1 MKCIYLLLLFLF
13 PAAIYSQNVQGIIY
27 DSESKL
33 KDIKVTNLS
42 KRITTY
48 SDDAGNFS
56 LPATVNDTLVFY
68 SLFYEQKRKII
79 AKDDFESKMV
89 VELKKIMND
98 LGEVVLTDRSKT
110 KEFDAEVYST
120 DLKNQIAEDIKNNPH
135 LYTPVPRYGLDFVAV
150 ASLIFKLFK
159 KDKAKPEV
167 IEPLNYKQFE
177 ELFSKDEFLNDKFLV
192 NELEIPLEY
201 KPLFFDYLDAQNIN
215 GTFILEEKKMLLLEE
230 LFKHSKGFK
239 AFLTDYEQGKIKD

>member
-1 MKCIYLLLLFLF
+1 MKYIHLLLLFLF

-79 AKDDFESKMV
+79 VKDDFESKMV

-135 LYTPVPRYGLDFVAV
+135 LYTPTPSGGLNFVAV

-159 KDKAKPEV
+159 KDKVKPEV

-177 ELFSKDEFLNDKFLV
+177 ELFAKDEFLNDKFLV
-192 NELEIPLEY
+192 NELEIPLDY
-201 KPLFFDYLDAQNIN
+201 KPLFLDYLEAQNIN
-215 GTFILEEKKMLLLEE
+215 GTFINDDKKMLLLEE

-239 AFLTDYEQGKIKD
+239 AFLSDYEQGKIKD

>member
-1 MKCIYLLLLFLF
+1 MN
-13 PAAIYSQNVQGIIY
+13 SQNINGVIY
-27 DSESKL
+27 DAESKL

-42 KRITTY
+42 KKIITY

-56 LPATVNDTLVFY
+56 INASVNDTLVFY

-79 AKDDFESKMV
+79 AKDDFESKLV

-98 LGEVVLTDRSKT
+98 LGEVILTDRSKT

-120 DLKNQIAEDIKNNPH
+120 DLKSQIAEDMKKNPH
-135 LYTPVPRYGLDFVAV
+135 LYGRAPSGGIDFIAI
-150 ASLIFKLFK
+150 ASLIVKLFK

-192 NELEIPLEY
+192 NELKIPLEY
-201 KPLFFDYLDAQNIN
+201 KPLFFDYLEAQNIN
-215 GTFILEEKKMLLLEE
+215 GTFIQDDKKMLLLEA

-239 AFLTDYEQGKIKD
+239 TFLSDYQQGKIKE

>member
-1 MKCIYLLLLFLF
+1 MKYIHLLLLFLF

-42 KRITTY
+42 RKITTY

-56 LPATVNDTLVFY
+56 IPATVNDTLIFY
-68 SLFYEQKRKII
+68 SLFYEQKRKVID
-79 AKDDFESKMV
+79 KDDFISKMV

-135 LYTPVPRYGLDFVAV
+135 LYTPTPSGGLNFVAV

-159 KDKAKPEV
+159 KDKVKPEV

-177 ELFSKDEFLNDKFLV
+177 VLFSKDEFLNDKFLV
-192 NELEIPLEY
+192 NELEIPLDY
-201 KPLFFDYLDAQNIN
+201 KPLFLDYLEAQNIN
-215 GTFILEEKKMLLLEE
+215 GTFINDDKKMLLLEE

-239 AFLTDYEQGKIKD
+239 AFLSDYEQGKIKD

>member
-1 MKCIYLLLLFLF
+1 MKYIHLLLLFLF

-135 LYTPVPRYGLDFVAV
+135 LYTPTPSGGLNFVAV

-159 KDKAKPEV
+159 KDKVKPEV

-177 ELFSKDEFLNDKFLV
+177 ELFAKDEFLNDKFLV
-192 NELEIPLEY
+192 NELQIPLDY

-215 GTFILEEKKMLLLEE
+215 GTFINDDKKMLLLEE

-239 AFLTDYEQGKIKD
+239 AFLSDYEQGKIKD

>member
-135 LYTPVPRYGLDFVAV
+135 LYTPTPSGGLNFVAV

-159 KDKAKPEV
+159 KDKVKPEV

-177 ELFSKDEFLNDKFLV
+177 ELFAKDEFLNDKFLV
-192 NELEIPLEY
+192 NELQIPLDY

-215 GTFILEEKKMLLLEE
+215 GTFINDDKKMLLLEE

-239 AFLTDYEQGKIKD
+239 AFLSDYEQGKIKD

>member
-13 PAAIYSQNVQGIIY
+13 PATIYSQNVQGIIY

-135 LYTPVPRYGLDFVAV
+135 LYTPTPSGGLNFVAV

-159 KDKAKPEV
+159 KDKVKPEV

-177 ELFSKDEFLNDKFLV
+177 ELFAKDEFLNDKFLV
-192 NELEIPLEY
+192 NELQIPLDY

-215 GTFILEEKKMLLLEE
+215 GTFINDDKKMLLLEE

-239 AFLTDYEQGKIKD
+239 AFLSDYEQGKIKD

>member
-13 PAAIYSQNVQGIIY
+13 PVATYSQNVQGIVY

-33 KDIKVTNLS
+33 KDIKVSNLS
-42 KRITTY
+42 KQLSTY
-48 SDDAGNFS
+48 SDETGNFS
-56 LPATVNDTLVFY
+56 IQASLNDTLVFY

-98 LGEVVLTDRSKT
+98 LGEVILTDRSKT

-120 DLKNQIAEDIKNNPH
+120 DLKSQIAEDMKKNPH
-135 LYTPVPRYGLDFVAV
+135 LYGKAPSGGLDFIAV

-159 KDKAKPEV
+159 KDKVKPEV

-192 NELEIPLEY
+192 NELEIPLDY
-201 KPLFFDYLDAQNIN
+201 KPLFFDYLEAQNIN
-215 GTFILEEKKMLLLEE
+215 GTFIQNENKVLLLEA
-230 LFKHSKGFK
+230 LFKHSKDFK
-239 AFLTDYEQGKIKD
+239 TFLSDYQQGKIKE